1 MAGNPILK
9 AQKLPEQILAIH
21 REIRKIRTTLR
32 PANRRRQRHRQHFQ
46 QIVTARV
53 ARSRIAKIIKRR
65 GKPGHGYPPYY
76 EGHPKNPYQLIA
88 LLYFSNAIP
97 LKKLRSAIRRV
108 RKSQRS
114 GPKPPVRSATSRR
127 DRASPGGGNAPCRP
141 CVPNPRSSSRDRHRA
156 APHPRPAAHGR
167 E

>member
-97 LKKLRSAIRRV
+97 LL
-108 RKSQRS
+108 
-114 GPKPPVRSATSRR
+114 GYL
-127 DRASPGGGNAPCRP
+127 SPI
-141 CVPNPRSSSRDRHRA
+141 DFE
-156 APHPRPAAHGR
+156 R
-167 E
+167 EAGVA

>member
-1 MAGNPILK
+1 K

-97 LKKLRSAIRRV
+97 LSL
-108 RKSQRS
+108 QRTN
-114 GPKPPVRSATSRR
+114 PPDSE
-127 DRASPGGGNAPCRP
+127 
-141 CVPNPRSSSRDRHRA
+141 
-156 APHPRPAAHGR
+156 GR
-167 E
+167 

>member
-9 AQKLPEQILAIH
+9 AQKLPEQILAIR

-46 QIVTARV
+46 QIVTARI

-88 LLYFSNAIP
+88 LLYFQMRFRWP
-97 LKKLRSAIRRV
+97 RRAV
-108 RKSQRS
+108 DDGSFAR
-114 GPKPPVRSATSRR
+114 
-127 DRASPGGGNAPCRP
+127 C
-141 CVPNPRSSSRDRHRA
+141 
-156 APHPRPAAHGR
+156 GR
-167 E
+167 LIIYADFDKGWP